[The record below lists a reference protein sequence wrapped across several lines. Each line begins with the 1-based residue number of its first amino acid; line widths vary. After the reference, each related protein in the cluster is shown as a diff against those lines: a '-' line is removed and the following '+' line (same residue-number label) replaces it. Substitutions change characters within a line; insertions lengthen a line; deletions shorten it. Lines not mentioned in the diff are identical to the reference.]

1 MVPMQTTRL
10 SWALRR
16 CLRSLGLPLP
26 RTIRWLPTAD
36 YASRSGST
44 WHPVY
49 GPTVVDRPVPINLG
63 TRDCDLSARLVI
75 RFPETAGVVALPG
88 GRLFGPAG
96 WVVSSDGVLLP
107 EHSFFRHYFDK
118 MPLPPD
124 WGSVRRVS
132 GTVLSLA
139 SDWSHINYG
148 HYLLD
153 SLTRW
158 HLFTAAGYSA
168 DDVQGIYCPAANTPR
183 GGRLAERLGIPCERC
198 LLKPLAQS
206 EGLQADLLLAPTF
219 PAFRC
224 NYPDWIVGFL
234 RAAVH
239 PTATPTRRLY
249 ITRGQGRRALQ
260 NEDDLLPLLRQRD
273 FEIYDPLRA
282 SDPPGDFA
290 MAATVVGAHG
300 AGLADLAFCPRGAR
314 VLELI
319 PSDHVHPYFCS
330 LAQAAGL
337 RYGYLVGTS
346 LGERPQGT
354 WGPSPFNFT
363 VDPDELEWALDATL
377 GEPWPPTA
385 SPRTGVGHDLRDP
398 SLSRQAIEQ
407 HADAAG
413 DPTRETSS
421 SVS

>member
-1 MVPMQTTRL
+1 
-10 SWALRR
+10 
-16 CLRSLGLPLP
+16 
-26 RTIRWLPTAD
+26 
-36 YASRSGST
+36 
-44 WHPVY
+44 
-49 GPTVVDRPVPINLG
+49 
-63 TRDCDLSARLVI
+63 
-75 RFPETAGVVALPG
+75 
-88 GRLFGPAG
+88 
-96 WVVSSDGVLLP
+96 LLP
-107 EHSFFRHYFDK
+107 EHSFFRDYFDK
-118 MPLPPD
+118 MPLPPH

-132 GTVLSLA
+132 GTILSLA

-153 SLTRW
+153 ALTRW

-168 DDVQGIYCPAANTPR
+168 DDVQGIYCPAANAAR
-183 GGRLAERLGIPCERC
+183 GRWLAERLGIPGERC
-198 LLKPLAQS
+198 LMKPLERG

-234 RAAVH
+234 RGAVRPAA
-239 PTATPTRRLY
+239 AATRRLY
-249 ITRGQGRRALQ
+249 ITRGQGRRALG
-260 NEDDLLPLLRQRD
+260 NEDDLLPLLLQRD
-273 FEIYDPLRA
+273 FEIYDPVRA

-290 MAATVVGAHG
+290 MAGTVVGAHG

-346 LGERPQGT
+346 LGERPPRT

-363 VDPDELEWALDATL
+363 VDPDELASALDATL
-377 GEPWPPTA
+377 GDVWPPSAPPLTA
-385 SPRTGVGHDLRDP
+385 LGL
-398 SLSRQAIEQ
+398 
-407 HADAAG
+407 
-413 DPTRETSS
+413 
-421 SVS
+421 